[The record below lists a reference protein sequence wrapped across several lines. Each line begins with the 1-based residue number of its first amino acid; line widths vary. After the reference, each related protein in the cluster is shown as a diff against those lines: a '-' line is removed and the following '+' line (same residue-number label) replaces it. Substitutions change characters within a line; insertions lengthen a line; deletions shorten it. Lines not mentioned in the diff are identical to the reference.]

1 MKTGVDL
8 VCQREQNSL
17 SRDFLRKLHRS
28 GNEPFSCLSIIFLL
42 YPGASAVFQHS
53 TILSTS
59 VLQSDVAQV
68 LYQEIYSLHL
78 SIHLLFV
85 SVHSNLFMKDPT
97 FSRRIKGVSIVK
109 RHCVC
114 LDVFLHDSIYPCIL
128 STDSYLSSRQLNL
141 AFIFSHNRQ
150 TEGCKAACQAKNMKW
165 AKVFKL
171 GIWSWSLISSY
182 MTKKSHNFGWFI
194 LKQCMLSHCLPAMS
208 SSGNTD
214 LDENS
219 P

>member
-1 MKTGVDL
+1 MPVHYIFI
-8 VCQREQNSL
+8 VSRSICSL
-17 SRDFLRKLHRS
+17 STLDYSFNFRFAIWC
-28 GNEPFSCLSIIFLL
+28 GASII
-42 YPGASAVFQHS
+42 SRD
-53 TILSTS
+53 
-59 VLQSDVAQV
+59 LQSAFV
-68 LYQEIYSLHL
+68 YP
-78 SIHLLFV
+78 SIICF
-85 SVHSNLFMKDPT
+85 SAFKKDPT

-194 LKQCMLSHCLPAMS
+194 LKQCMLSHCLPEMS

>member
-128 STDSYLSSRQLNL
+128 STDSYLSSVNWIWLLFLATTDRLRVAKQLVKQRTWSEPKFSNL
-141 AFIFSHNRQ
+141 GFDHEVSF
-150 TEGCKAACQAKNMKW
+150 QATWQK
-165 AKVFKL
+165 
-171 GIWSWSLISSY
+171 SLI
-182 MTKKSHNFGWFI
+182 I
-194 LKQCMLSHCLPAMS
+194 
-208 SSGNTD
+208 SGD
-214 LDENS
+214 LY
-219 P
+219 